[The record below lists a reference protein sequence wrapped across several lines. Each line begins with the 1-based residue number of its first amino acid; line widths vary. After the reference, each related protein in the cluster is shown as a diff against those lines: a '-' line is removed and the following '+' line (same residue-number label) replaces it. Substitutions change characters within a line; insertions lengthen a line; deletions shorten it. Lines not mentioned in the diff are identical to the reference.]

1 MWCNKLMK
9 VISAQRGREGMK
21 NYIEI
26 KNAHVH
32 NLRGVD
38 VCIPKNKLTVITGV
52 SGSGKSSLAFDTL
65 YEEGRKRYLMLS
77 GTQIMVEKEGIVDE
91 IIGLSPTVA
100 VEQRI
105 IRQSN
110 PRSTVGT
117 RTQIETLL
125 ASLYANFGVTD
136 EGFEPSEPMHLAM
149 FQKNSPRGMC
159 PKCMGKGY
167 RYVVDEDRMIPD
179 KNIRVDSLFSDICDN
194 GTMWRYFERYRRTY
208 KRKTDMTYA
217 ELTEEEYD
225 DLMYGE
231 APHYEGIV
239 LWLVKYYEWA
249 RRSVSSWGQKITCV
263 DKVYC
268 KRCEGT
274 GLGKE
279 VAHTRIGGKT
289 IVELEEMYLSELY
302 EFLHTLPNEKTPLQK
317 ELEKKIKCLIEVGLH
332 HLSLSRPI
340 PTLSGGEIQRL
351 FLASYIMAEMDSIIF
366 IFDEPTIGLHENEK
380 TMLISVIKT
389 LLEIGNTV
397 VCVEHDEGFMRQAD
411 YIIDMGPGAGVC
423 GGIKIYEGG
432 YQDFLNCQESKTA
445 PYLGKHGFPVKN
457 DYRKSNGK
465 TLTIQNADIHNL
477 QDVAVEIPLGIMVGI
492 AGVSGSGK
500 SSLIADTLVPHLK
513 NLMKSKCMTGES
525 NEKRT
530 EDTEEEFETEA
541 SGPDYDSK
549 TVILGS
555 ENIKRC
561 YVIDQRPIGRS
572 RTSCPATYTGI
583 MDKLR
588 PLFANSAE
596 AKEKGLDVGYFSLN
610 SKGKCP
616 FCKGDGEI
624 HWHVGFGNFIDIKC
638 EKCDGY
644 GFIAETMSV
653 HVDGKTIRDC
663 LDMSVD
669 EAFDFFEGK
678 DEDIAR
684 MLQTLKRVGMGY
696 IKLGQK
702 TPTISGGESQRIK
715 LAKELAKGENAKGA
729 LYILDEPTTGLSM
742 SDSEKLLE
750 FLNELVDKG
759 NTVIMTEHDV
769 NMLSNCDI
777 IIEMGPGGGR
787 DGGYLIAKGTP
798 KELKNNPNSII
809 GGYLK

>member
-1 MWCNKLMK
+1 MK
-9 VISAQRGREGMK
+9 E
-21 NYIEI
+21 YIEI

-38 VCIPKNKLTVITGV
+38 VSIPKNKLTVITGV

-65 YEEGRKRYLMLS
+65 YEEGRKRYLMFS
-77 GTQIMVEKEGIVDE
+77 GVQIMVEKEGIVDE
-91 IIGLSPTVA
+91 ITGLSPTVA

-117 RTQIETLL
+117 KTQIETLL
-125 ASLYANFGVTD
+125 ASMFANFGITD
-136 EGFEPSEPMHLAM
+136 RGFEPTEPMNVAM
-149 FQKNSPRGMC
+149 FQKNSPKGMC

-167 RYVVDEDRMIPD
+167 RYVLDEDRLLPD
-179 KNIRVDSLFSDICDN
+179 KSIRVDELFGDICDN
-194 GTMWRYFERYRRTY
+194 GTMWRWFEKYRRTY
-208 KRKTDMTYA
+208 KRKTDMSYS
-217 ELTEEEYD
+217 ELSEEEYD

-231 APHYEGIV
+231 APHYEGLAI
-239 LWLVKYYEWA
+239 WIPKFYEWA
-249 RRSVSSWGQKITCV
+249 KRSGTSWGKKIDCV
-263 DKVYC
+263 DKIIC
-268 KRCEGT
+268 KGCEGT

-279 VAHTRIGGKT
+279 AAHTRIGGKT
-289 IVELEEMYLSELY
+289 IVELEELYLSELY
-302 EFLHTLPNEKTPLQK
+302 DFLNNLPNEKIPLQK
-317 ELEKKIKCLIEVGLH
+317 ELEKKLKGLIEVGLH

-351 FLASYIMAEMDSIIF
+351 FLASYILAEMDSIIF

-380 TMLISVIKT
+380 SMLITVMKRLIE
-389 LLEIGNTV
+389 LGNTV

-411 YIIDMGPGAGVC
+411 YIIDMGPGAGLL

-432 YQDFLNCQESKTA
+432 YDEFLECKDSKTS
-445 PYLGKHGFPVKN
+445 PYLVKQGFPVKS

-465 TLTIQNADIHNL
+465 ILTIQNADIHNL
-477 QDVAVEIPLGIMVGI
+477 QNVTVDIPLGVMVGV
-492 AGVSGSGK
+492 AGMSGSGK

-513 NLMKSKCMTGES
+513 ELMKSKCVTGDL
-525 NEKRT
+525 NDKGK
-530 EDTEEEFETEA
+530 EDLEDSEFDFEA
-541 SGPDYDSK
+541 EGADYDSK
-549 TVILGS
+549 TAILGS

-588 PLFANSAE
+588 ALFAGSKE
-596 AKEKGLDVGYFSLN
+596 AKEKGLDAGYFSLN

-638 EKCDGY
+638 DKCDGY
-644 GFIAETMSV
+644 GFVAETMSV
-653 HVDGKTIRDC
+653 HLEGKTIRDC

-669 EAFDFFEGK
+669 EAFRFFK
-678 DEDIAR
+678 DKDANVAR
-684 MLQTLKRVGMGY
+684 MLNTLKRVGMGY

-742 SDSEKLLE
+742 SDSEKLLD

-769 NMLSNCDI
+769 NMLSNCDV
-777 IIEMGPGGGR
+777 IIELGPGGGK
-787 DGGYLIAKGTP
+787 DGGCLIAQGTP
-798 KELKNNPNSII
+798 KELKDNPNSII
-809 GGYLK
+809 GRYLK

>member
-1 MWCNKLMK
+1 MK
-9 VISAQRGREGMK
+9 E
-21 NYIEI
+21 YIEI

-38 VCIPKNKLTVITGV
+38 VSIPKNKLTVITGV

-65 YEEGRKRYLMLS
+65 YEEGRKRYLMFS
-77 GTQIMVEKEGIVDE
+77 GVQIMVEKEGIVDE
-91 IIGLSPTVA
+91 ITGLSPTVA

-117 RTQIETLL
+117 RTQIEALL
-125 ASLYANFGVTD
+125 ASMFANFGIAD
-136 EGFEPSEPMHLAM
+136 RGFEPAEPLNAAM
-149 FQKNSPRGMC
+149 FQKNSPKGMC

-167 RYVVDEDRMIPD
+167 RYVLDEDRLLPD
-179 KNIRVDSLFSDICDN
+179 KSIRVDELFGDICDN
-194 GTMWRYFERYRRTY
+194 GTMWRQFEKYRRTY
-208 KRKTDMTYA
+208 KRKTDMSYS
-217 ELTEEEYD
+217 ELSKEEYD

-231 APHYEGIV
+231 APHYEGLAI
-239 LWLVKYYEWA
+239 WLPKYYEWA
-249 RRSVSSWGQKITCV
+249 KKSGASWGKKIDCV
-263 DKVYC
+263 DKIIC
-268 KRCEGT
+268 KGCEGT

-289 IVELEEMYLSELY
+289 IVELEELYLSELY
-302 EFLHTLPNEKTPLQK
+302 DFLNNLPNEKIPLQK
-317 ELEKKIKCLIEVGLH
+317 ELEKKLKCLIEVGLH

-351 FLASYIMAEMDSIIF
+351 FLASYILAEMDSIIF

-380 TMLISVIKT
+380 TMLITVIKR
-389 LLEIGNTV
+389 LIELGNTV

-411 YIIDMGPGAGVC
+411 YIIDIGPGAGLL

-432 YQDFLNCQESKTA
+432 YDEFLECKDSKTS
-445 PYLGKHGFPVKN
+445 PYLVKQGFPVKSE
-457 DYRKSNGK
+457 YRKSNGK
-465 TLTIQNADIHNL
+465 ILTIQNADIHNL
-477 QDVAVEIPLGIMVGI
+477 QNVTVDIPLGVMVGV

-513 NLMKSKCMTGES
+513 ELMKSKCVTG
-525 NEKRT
+525 NLNDKDK
-530 EDTEEEFETEA
+530 EDLEDLEFDFEA
-541 SGPDYDSK
+541 EGADYDSK
-549 TVILGS
+549 TTVLGS

-588 PLFANSAE
+588 VLFAGSEE
-596 AKEKGLDVGYFSLN
+596 AKKKGLDVGYFSLN

-616 FCKGDGEI
+616 FCKGDGEL

-638 EKCDGY
+638 DKCDGY
-644 GFIAETMSV
+644 GFVAETMSV
-653 HVDGKTIRDC
+653 HLEDKTIRDC

-669 EAFDFFEGK
+669 EAFQFFQDK
-678 DEDIAR
+678 DANVAR
-684 MLQTLKRVGMGY
+684 MLNTLKRVGMGY

-702 TPTISGGESQRIK
+702 TTTISGGESQRIK
-715 LAKELAKGENAKGA
+715 LAKELAKGKNAKGA

-742 SDSEKLLE
+742 SDSEKLLD

-769 NMLSNCDI
+769 NMLSNCDV
-777 IIEMGPGGGR
+777 IIEMGPGGGKE
-787 DGGYLIAKGTP
+787 GGHLIAQGTP
-798 KELKNNPNSII
+798 KELKENPNSII
-809 GGYLK
+809 GRYLK